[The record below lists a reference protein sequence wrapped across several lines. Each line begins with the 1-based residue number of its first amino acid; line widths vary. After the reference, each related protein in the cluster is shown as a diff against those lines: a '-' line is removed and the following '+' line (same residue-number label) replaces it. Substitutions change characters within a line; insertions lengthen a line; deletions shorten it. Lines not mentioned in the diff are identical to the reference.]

1 MPEYTIGVVED
12 AIRVLEALL
21 AEAPQSLSQLTQKT
35 GLSKNKAFRM
45 LRTLEKHRFI
55 ERWNGSG
62 YGLGTRFVEFGHR
75 AQRDLD
81 LLRASAP
88 VMDRLAAESEESI
101 FLGIPDGDE
110 ALCIDMRESSH
121 SVRLFAEVGRRAPL
135 YAGGVPK
142 VLLAFAPD
150 DRRRELLERLEIE
163 QLTPFTITDKRKL
176 ARLLDEVRRQGYL
189 VISDDLDVGAH
200 SVAAPIRGRNGEVI
214 AAISVAGPSSRFT
227 PRHVDRYVSLVCRAA
242 DEISGRLSHGS
253 HESGRSSMQVAKE
266 GEIH

>member
-21 AEAPQSLSQLTQKT
+21 AESPQSLSQLTRRT

-45 LRTLEKHRFI
+45 LRTLEKHRLI
-55 ERWNGSG
+55 DRWNGSG
-62 YGLGTRFVEFGHR
+62 YGLGARFVEFGHK
-75 AQRDLD
+75 AQRDFD

-88 VMDRLAAESEESI
+88 VMDRLVAESEESI

-110 ALCIDMRESSH
+110 ALCIDRRESPH

-150 DRRRELLERLEIE
+150 DRRRELLARLEIR
-163 QLTPFTITDKRKL
+163 QLTPHTITDKRKL
-176 ARLLDEVRRQGYL
+176 VKLLDEVRRQGYL

-200 SVAAPIRGRNGEVI
+200 SVAAPIRDRDGEVI
-214 AAISVAGPSSRFT
+214 AAISVAGPSSRFA
-227 PRHVDRYVSLVCRAA
+227 PEDVDRYVSLVCRAA
-242 DEISGRLSHGS
+242 AEISERLSHGS
-253 HESGRSSMQVAKE
+253 HGNGRSNIETKE
-266 GEIH
+266 GEVD